1 MKGRLA
7 DTYAHAF
14 VTGASTGLG
23 RAFVEMLLAE
33 GVRVWGTARDVGRLT
48 ELTTRHPATFTAVA
62 LDLSEPEAAE
72 AAFSRAANS
81 VGGSFDLLVNNAGY
95 GVFGGFA
102 EVDFATWQEQL
113 DGMLLTT
120 MRLAHAALRGMR
132 TRGRGCIVNVS
143 SLATEFPLPFM
154 SGYNV
159 AKAGLSALSES
170 LVVETRG
177 SGISVV
183 DFRPGDYRTD
193 FNQAMSS
200 ASTAANVSHPQAQR
214 AWHALDQ
221 NLRAAPP
228 ASRAAEDLRRALL
241 RRRSGTVRS
250 GGFFQAKLAPLLA
263 RLVPASVTRAA
274 ATRYFNL

>member
-1 MKGRLA
+1 MSGRLA

-14 VTGASTGLG
+14 VTGASAGLG

-48 ELTTRHPATFTAVA
+48 ELATRHPATFTAVA
-62 LDLSEPEAAE
+62 LDLGEPDAAE
-72 AAFSRAANS
+72 AAFLRAANS
-81 VGGSFDLLVNNAGY
+81 VGGRFDLLVNNAGY
-95 GVFGGFA
+95 GVFGEFA
-102 EVDFATWQEQL
+102 EMDFATWRGQL
-113 DGMLLTT
+113 DRMLLTT

-132 TRGRGCIVNVS
+132 THGRGCIVNVS
-143 SLATEFPLPFM
+143 SLATDFPLPFM

-170 LVVETRG
+170 LVFETRG

-200 ASTAANVSHPQAQR
+200 ASSAANVSHPKAQR
-214 AWHALDQ
+214 AWRALEQ
-221 NLRAAPP
+221 HLRAAPP
-228 ASRAAEDLRRALL
+228 ASRAAEDLRRVLL
-241 RRRSGTVRS
+241 RRQSGTVRS

-274 ATRYFNL
+274 AARYFNL